1 MSTDAT
7 NQYVQNATSV
17 RANLLGKLVVATFI
31 LPWIFASAE
40 GNTQLM
46 FSWNGLTDATGI
58 PLLILINFL
67 ALGIC
72 LLVMSKNA
80 DMDAKKKAQIFGGL
94 GTAGFVLLS
103 LGPDMPWQLFALIIG
118 TPVMAF
124 GARALSLNPSC
135 STGKLSTQIGAALVC
150 LALLVPMMGKIPVLG
165 LIDLMGFHITIAVLT
180 IYVLLLLAVAVL
192 ALIIS
197 FTISDSGNPKLDL
210 VSKVGSYWV
219 GGLFALLGLFVT
231 IYLQDL
237 GALMQGFGGALP
249 VPTGVTMVPLIL
261 FWFGVWYVAASEMAT
276 VGGISFLASKG
287 EATAEAAPEPVVET
301 APEPV
306 VETAPEPVV
315 ETAPEPVA
323 EAAPEAAEETV
334 EEAVEE
340 AAEEEKEES

>member
-7 NQYVQNATSV
+7 NQYVQNTTSV
-17 RANLLGKLVVATFI
+17 RANLWGKLVVATFI
-31 LPWIFASAE
+31 LPWIFASAD

-67 ALGIC
+67 AMGIC
-72 LLVMSKNA
+72 LLVMSNNT

-103 LGPDMPWQLFALIIG
+103 LGPDMPWQVFALIIG

-135 STGKLSTQIGAALVC
+135 STGKLSTQIGAGLIC
-150 LALLVPMMGKIPVLG
+150 LALLVPMMGKIPVLT
-165 LIDLMGFHITIAVLT
+165 LIQFMGFHITIAVLT
-180 IYVLLLLAVAVL
+180 IYVLLLLAMAVL

-197 FTISDSGNPKLDL
+197 FTISDSGNSKLDL
-210 VSKVGSYWV
+210 VSKVGSYWI

-237 GALMQGFGGALP
+237 GALMQGLGGALP
-249 VPTGVTMVPLIL
+249 VPPGVTMVPLIL

-276 VGGISFLASKG
+276 VGGISFLASKD
-287 EATAEAAPEPVVET
+287 EATAEA
-301 APEPV
+301 
-306 VETAPEPVV
+306 APEPVV

-334 EEAVEE
+334 EEAAEEETAEE